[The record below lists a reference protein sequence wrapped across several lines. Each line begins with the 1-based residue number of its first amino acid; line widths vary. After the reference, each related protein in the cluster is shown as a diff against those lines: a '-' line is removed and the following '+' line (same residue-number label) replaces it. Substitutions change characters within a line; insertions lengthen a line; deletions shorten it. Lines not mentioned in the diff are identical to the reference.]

1 MYCCYVLVVVV
12 IGKGRSA
19 GEGGCRA
26 SLRDHSRLGVGFL
39 GRGCWC
45 GRFVKG
51 GGRRGFVLGKPC
63 FGGMAGSLPGPLSS
77 FRVCGLLCVR
87 DTVPTAPLAQSS

>member
-1 MYCCYVLVVVV
+1 MELDAGCAEQKEHVLLLCYVRVVVVV
-12 IGKGRSA
+12 IMGKGRSA

-26 SLRDHSRLGVGFL
+26 SLRDHSRLGAGCV

-51 GGRRGFVLGKPC
+51 GGRGFVLG
-63 FGGMAGSLPGPLSS
+63 
-77 FRVCGLLCVR
+77 
-87 DTVPTAPLAQSS
+87 